1 MRSTVQR
8 FSSRSTSQ
16 SEIGR
21 GTESGERLSQL
32 LPQIAGRPS
41 VSVVAEATRFSFTTF
56 GVLAFSTGSVA
67 TPTRNFKHRYATKRQ
82 TIIDATRRM
91 RAAIE
96 CSFAG
101 WKRTVE

>member
-1 MRSTVQR
+1 MLA
-8 FSSRSTSQ
+8 SSQ
-16 SEIGR
+16 E
-21 GTESGERLSQL
+21 QL
-32 LPQIAGRPS
+32 ALD
-41 VSVVAEATRFSFTTF
+41 FNTF

-67 TPTRNFKHRYATKRQ
+67 TPTRNFKHRYAMKRQ